1 MQCDFPIVNY
11 FVLGMQHTWHVHS
24 AFLAKNSLIFV
35 VILTKIFSSRI
46 YNVNFTWTIISFQLL
61 NIWGSKYQGVFTVA
75 SLERLDLW
83 RPPLPPPLLPQHH
96 TPSTTHPTTDLTP
109 APHFP
114 PTSKFKITRITFGI
128 APRTRDLWGL
138 ASNHN
143 F

>member
-1 MQCDFPIVNY
+1 M
-11 FVLGMQHTWHVHS
+11 
-24 AFLAKNSLIFV
+24 
-35 VILTKIFSSRI
+35 
-46 YNVNFTWTIISFQLL
+46 L

-96 TPSTTHPTTDLTP
+96 TPSTTYPTTDLTP

-128 APRTRDLWGL
+128 APRVRDLWGL
-138 ASNHN
+138 ASSHKNYFQQFTNKKNYRMFNRVTILKSKKVLLSNYSWFIKMILMNTTPQWSSDAQKVYSSHSA
-143 F
+143 